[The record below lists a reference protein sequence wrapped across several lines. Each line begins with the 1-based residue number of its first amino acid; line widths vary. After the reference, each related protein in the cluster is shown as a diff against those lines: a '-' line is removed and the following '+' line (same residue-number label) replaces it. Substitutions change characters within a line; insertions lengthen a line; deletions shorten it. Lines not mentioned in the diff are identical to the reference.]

1 MFLSVSYFYLITFHK
16 DKIQKK
22 ASDVPNPKD
31 FLNNGKFSGLP
42 YEIKSAYLEKYFE
55 IMDGDSFDYKKS
67 FSDNLQS
74 MLDKYQNYPEGVF
87 LHILRLRLENF
98 EEKPND
104 NDNKNTDIR
113 NDDFVSKQN
122 LATAIKDILDSKQ
135 SDYD

>member
-1 MFLSVSYFYLITFHK
+1 
-16 DKIQKK
+16 
-22 ASDVPNPKD
+22 
-31 FLNNGKFSGLP
+31 
-42 YEIKSAYLEKYFE
+42 
-55 IMDGDSFDYKKS
+55 MDGDSFDYKKS